1 MDIVAL
7 LSIRNEER
15 YLKRCLS
22 HLHQEGINV
31 YLIDNGST
39 DRSLEIAE
47 SFRDKNV
54 IRIEHFPYPG
64 FYAWKPILE
73 NAERLAGE
81 IQADWFIQH
90 DADEIRQAPA
100 PFRSLAEGISY
111 VDSHGYNAVNFD
123 EFVFVPTKDE
133 PDHEG
138 GDYVKSMRYYYFFN
152 RGVKRRIN
160 AWKNTGQPVNLS
172 KHGGHKVVF
181 EDQRIFPTSFIL
193 RHYVV
198 LSKAHAFSKYH
209 GRVYAENEVLEE
221 GWHGNRARI
230 QPGALRLS
238 EPSQLKTVSQD
249 NTWDRSDPK
258 TEHLFMGKDSKDDK
272 PSIRSRITSQ
282 VKRLFRVPH
291 DNARVHTPDVL
302 DTAPMNDMSGRPPA
316 PFIVGV
322 GRSGSTLLRLMLDSH
337 PELAIPSETHFIRSV
352 AALNS
357 NDRRVRKKFF
367 HVVVN
372 HPRWPDFHLSKD
384 TFRESL
390 EAANPFTL
398 SEGLR
403 TFFHLYAVKFGKK
416 RWGDKTPGYYRHMLD
431 IKDLLPE
438 SRFIHI
444 IRDGRDVALSYRN
457 KWFGP
462 GDDLEVQATQW
473 ILRIRECRR
482 LAQHLPHYLEVRFE
496 DLLEDSEPILRKI
509 CDFIELPY
517 SPAMLEYHKTA
528 SDRLSE
534 MENRLDK
541 DGNVRLSKEKRMG
554 IFKLTNKPPV
564 KDRIQRWRR
573 DMTMEDLSSFE
584 AIGGDLLKDLGYG

>member
-1 MDIVAL
+1 MNIVAL
-7 LSIRNEER
+7 LTIHNEER

-31 YLIDNGST
+31 CIIDNGST

-64 FYAWKPILE
+64 YFAWKPILE

-90 DADEIRQAPA
+90 DADEIRQAPS
-100 PFRSLAEGISY
+100 PFRSLVEGISH
-111 VDSHGYNAVNFD
+111 VDSNGYNAVNFD
-123 EFVFVPTKDE
+123 EFVFVPTEDD

-138 GDYVKSMRYYYFFN
+138 GDYVKSMRYYYFFD
-152 RGVKRRIN
+152 RGRKRRIN

-181 EDQRIFPTSFIL
+181 EDQRIFPASFIL

-198 LSKAHAFSKYH
+198 LSRAHAFSKYYS
-209 GRVYAENEVLEE
+209 RVYAENEVFQE
-221 GWHGNRARI
+221 GWHGKRARI
-230 QPGALRLS
+230 QPGILRLP

-258 TEHLFMGKDSKDDK
+258 ATHLFMPKDSEDNK
-272 PSIRSRITSQ
+272 PSLRSRITSR
-282 VKRLFRVPH
+282 VRRLFPVPH
-291 DNARVHTPDVL
+291 DNAREYTPDVP
-302 DTAPMNDMSGRPPA
+302 DTAHTKDMSGRPPA

-337 PELAIPSETHFIRSV
+337 PELAIPSETHFIQSV
-352 AALNS
+352 ILLNR
-357 NDRRVRKKFF
+357 NNRRLRKKFF
-367 HVVVN
+367 HTVVN

-384 TFRESL
+384 TFRGSL
-390 EAANPFTL
+390 EAVNPFTL

-416 RWGDKTPGYYRHMLD
+416 CWGDKTPGYYCHMLE

-444 IRDGRDVALSYRN
+444 IRDGRDVALSYKN

-473 ILRIRECRR
+473 IWRIRECRR

-496 DLLEDSEPILRKI
+496 DLVEDPEPVLRKI

-541 DGNVRLSKEKRMG
+541 DGNVRLSKEKRMD
-554 IFKLTNKPPV
+554 IFELTNKPPV
-564 KDRIQRWRR
+564 KDRILRWRR
-573 DMTMEDLSSFE
+573 DMTKEDRSRFE
-584 AIGGDLLKDLGYG
+584 AIGGDLLKDLGYE